1 MRIQFTALI
10 GAEYNSQITRRTSP
24 KLRFESLQSLTS
36 FYGLPAR
43 AHRHFLLAASAA
55 PRSNPPETST
65 NPRAQPL
72 SNAIDHC
79 SAKKTEPAPSDRKF
93 DAIVLLQHHRLCTI
107 GSASFI
113 EKSTD
118 IRRITS

>member
-1 MRIQFTALI
+1 
-10 GAEYNSQITRRTSP
+10 
-24 KLRFESLQSLTS
+24 
-36 FYGLPAR
+36 LPAR

-79 SAKKTEPAPSDRKF
+79 SAKKTEPAPCDRKF
-93 DAIVLLQHHRLCTI
+93 NAIVLLQHI
-107 GSASFI
+107 IASAPSAQLHSSKNPPIFCASPRGHPASI
-113 EKSTD
+113 
-118 IRRITS
+118 